1 MSSSQDNLI
10 VFEHTPDFE
19 LDRPSIDLLKYY
31 FLPAS
36 EQWNLPILKLNQSLR
51 LWPISPIHTSM
62 LAKRPLPATIVV
74 WHQINRT
81 VGNRRYS
88 LLKAGRPLFY
98 LR

>member
-1 MSSSQDNLI
+1 VSSSQDNII
-10 VFEHTPDFE
+10 VFEHTPAFE
-19 LDRPSIDLLKYY
+19 LDRPSIDLLTYS

-36 EQWNLPILKLNQSLR
+36 EQWNLPILKLIQSLS
-51 LWPISPIHTSM
+51 LWPISPIHTSTM
-62 LAKRPLPATIVV
+62 PKRPLPATSAV
-74 WHQINRT
+74 WHQIDRT